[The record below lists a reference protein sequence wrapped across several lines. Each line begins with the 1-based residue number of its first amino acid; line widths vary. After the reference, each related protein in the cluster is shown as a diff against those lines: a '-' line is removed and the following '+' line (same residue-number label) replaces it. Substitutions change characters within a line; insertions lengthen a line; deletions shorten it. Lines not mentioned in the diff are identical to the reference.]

1 MSANDMIQH
10 FLNEVL
16 KPVITAAV
24 TEAVK
29 ESLEEQNSKP
39 MTISEAADFLRVSEK
54 TIYRYIQD
62 GKITFRKK
70 GGKRL
75 LNREDIEAE
84 QEKKE
89 TSRIRERKGFRR
101 S

>member
-1 MSANDMIQH
+1 MLANDMIQH

-16 KPVITAAV
+16 KPFITAAV

-29 ESLEEQNSKP
+29 ETLEEQNSKP
-39 MTISEAADFLRVSEK
+39 MTIEEAAEYLRVSEK
-54 TIYRYIQD
+54 TIYRYISD
-62 GKITFRKK
+62 GKITFWKK

-75 LNREDIEAE
+75 LSREDVEAE

-89 TSRIRERKGFRR
+89 TSRIKPRR
-101 S
+101 GEGRV